1 MSRTSRDAAAEPA
14 RQTESV
20 DDVSGEAGAT
30 QDLSLAQTEGLEL
43 AEQLGTGRGTRTW
56 LAKEEQSR
64 EKFTVTFA
72 TGATSEERRPQQ
84 RAMARVAEHWAG
96 VTHSHLVPVR
106 GSIGGAGATGDM
118 AGTAAEGANG
128 VAALVCDHVNGIS
141 LARRI
146 AQDGR
151 VTPAELTPILMAVAK
166 GLATL
171 HDHGWV
177 HGTLGPNSI
186 LLGQEQSVWLDGYGL
201 PVSSDAETSAD
212 LNATT
217 TGQTPAQAVVSW
229 GHEDRPEM
237 LDRSVARTPE
247 DDVKALATLAWVAL
261 TGRAPGSDS
270 HRVPLTL
277 VCPAAPRG
285 LVLML
290 EAALSDEPRT
300 RPTAHEFAAGVAAI
314 PTAKAAPKAARV
326 QTPQIIRADGTEVK
340 LGRKWRPTLHRGSS
354 AVAASVSADRSWRR
368 PLVLALAATALVG
381 CAWFGVSEL
390 TGGEASPV
398 AAEQDTARADEP
410 VGEAATSAPG
420 EEAASAPAIGPETNT
435 QNSAEQAARALV
447 ASRAEALAAGDEQAL
462 AAVYVP
468 GSRLAASDELTI
480 AHAARQGGGVSDY
493 TPLSGLSMKVDRI
506 QLASSTGPESRRQDE
521 SRDAKASTFYAE
533 ILTRGWH
540 GEIPEDSHVDREDTT
555 VRQTVHLTVTETTD
569 GWRIVDVTPVKR
581 MD

>member
-1 MSRTSRDAAAEPA
+1 MAAEPA
-14 RQTESV
+14 PHSESV
-20 DDVSGEAGAT
+20 GDVSGEAGAT
-30 QDLSLAQTEGLEL
+30 HDLSLAQTEGLEL
-43 AEQLGTGRGTRTW
+43 AAQLGTGRGTRTW

-84 RAMARVAEHWAG
+84 RAMARVAAHWAG
-96 VTHSHLVPVR
+96 VTHPHLVPVR
-106 GSIGGAGATGDM
+106 GSIGGAGATGGV
-118 AGTAAEGANG
+118 AGRAAEGADG
-128 VAALVCDHVNGIS
+128 VAALVCDHVTGIS

-151 VTPAELTPILMAVAK
+151 VPPAELTPILTAAAK

-177 HGTLGPNSI
+177 HGTLGPNNI

-201 PVSSDAETSAD
+201 PVSSDADSSAD
-212 LNATT
+212 PNAPI

-290 EAALSDEPRT
+290 EAALSDDPRT

-314 PTAKAAPKAARV
+314 PTAKAAPRVARA
-326 QTPQIIRADGTEVK
+326 QTPQIIRADGSEVK
-340 LGRKWRPTLHRGSS
+340 LRRTWRPTLRRGSS
-354 AVAASVSADRSWRR
+354 AVAASVTADRAWRR

-493 TPLSGLSMKVDRI
+493 TPLSGLSMEVDRI
-506 QLASSTGPESRRQDE
+506 QLASSPGPESRRQDE

>member
-1 MSRTSRDAAAEPA
+1 MAAEPA
-14 RQTESV
+14 PHSESV
-20 DDVSGEAGAT
+20 DDVLGEAGAT
-30 QDLSLAQTEGLEL
+30 HDLSLAQTEGLEL
-43 AEQLGTGRGTRTW
+43 SEQLGTGRGTRTW

-96 VTHSHLVPVR
+96 VTHPHLVPVR
-106 GSIGGAGATGDM
+106 GTIGGAGATGGT
-118 AGTAAEGANG
+118 AGTAADGADG
-128 VAALVCDHVNGIS
+128 VAALVCDHVNGLS

-151 VTPAELTPILMAVAK
+151 VTPAELTPILTAAAK

-186 LLGQEQSVWLDGYGL
+186 LLGQDRSVWLDGYGL
-201 PVSSDAETSAD
+201 PVSSDADPSAD

-217 TGQTPAQAVVSW
+217 MGQTPAQAVVSW

-290 EAALSDEPRT
+290 EAALSDDPRT

-326 QTPQIIRADGTEVK
+326 QTPQIIRADGTEVT
-340 LGRKWRPTLHRGSS
+340 LGRTWRPTLRRGSS
-354 AVAASVSADRSWRR
+354 AVAASVAADRAWRR

-398 AAEQDTARADEP
+398 VAEQDTARADEP
-410 VGEAATSAPG
+410 VGEPVDDVATSAPRD
-420 EEAASAPAIGPETNT
+420 EAASAPAVGPETNT

-493 TPLSGLSMKVDRI
+493 TALSGLSMEVDRI
-506 QLASSTGPESRRQDE
+506 QPASSTGPESRRQDE